1 MPITYRFSPE
11 GFVRTE
17 CVGDITMP
25 EVHAHFR
32 ALEADPATPAQ
43 LNVLLDMSR
52 MTSLP
57 ESDQLQAIVGD
68 IRRLEPKVSWGACA
82 IVATSDALFGMS
94 RMFEVFA
101 ERQFSRTRVFREPEK
116 ALRWLA
122 EGRAE

>member
-1 MPITYRFSPE
+1 MPITYRFDPE

-17 CVGDITMP
+17 CSGAVTLS

-68 IRRLEPKVSWGACA
+68 LRRLEPKVVWGACA

-101 ERQFSRTRVFREPEK
+101 ERQFSRTGVFRATEK